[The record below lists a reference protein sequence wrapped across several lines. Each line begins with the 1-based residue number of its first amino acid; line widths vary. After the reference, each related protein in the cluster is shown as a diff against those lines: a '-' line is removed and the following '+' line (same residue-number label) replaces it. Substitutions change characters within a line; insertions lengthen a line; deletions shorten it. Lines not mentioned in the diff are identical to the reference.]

1 MRLLSFQ
8 QNNKSAVGV
17 RIGDDVVN
25 ISEAAPHLPS
35 SIIDILRG
43 GPEALAA
50 VEKAANSAGKA
61 FRVAAA
67 EITHLLPITH
77 PDKNIG
83 LGKNYVKHV
92 IEMGGEPPSF
102 PGMFFRIPDSMT
114 AHNQPIW
121 RPEISDTL
129 DYEGEL
135 MVVIGKAG
143 RMIPIEKALEYVA
156 GYSCHNDGSLR
167 EYNRIPA
174 AVSSGKNF
182 LHTGGFGPEI
192 VTADEL
198 PPGCEGLR
206 LTTKVNG
213 ELRQDVNLSDMHW
226 NVAHLIHLMSRLFT
240 LYPGDLIGTG
250 TPAGCAAGFK
260 PPKWL
265 VPGDIVDVSIEGIGT
280 LTNSII
286 DAPKVDENYL

>member
-1 MRLLSFQ
+1 MRLLSFDHNGQ
-8 QNNKSAVGV
+8 ATTGI
-17 RIGDDVVN
+17 RLGDEVVN
-25 ISEAAPHLPS
+25 L
-35 SIIDILRG
+35 
-43 GPEALAA
+43 ALAA
-50 VEKAANSAGKA
+50 PELPSDIIGLLRAGPSALKAAENAATNAPTSA
-61 FRVAAA
+61 RLPVA

-92 IEMGGEPPSF
+92 IEMGGEAPTF
-102 PGMFFRIPDSMT
+102 PGMFFRIPDSMV

-121 RPEISDTL
+121 RPEISSTL

-135 MVVIGKAG
+135 MVVIGRQG
-143 RMIPIEKALEYVA
+143 RMIPVEDALSYVA

-206 LTTKVNG
+206 LTTHVNG

-226 NVAHLIHLMSRLFT
+226 NVAELIHLMSRLFT

-265 VPGDIVDVSIEGIGT
+265 VPGDVVDVEIENIGK
-280 LTNSII
+280 LTNGII
-286 DAPKVDENYL
+286 DAPKV

>member
-1 MRLLSFQ
+1 MRLLSFEHGDE
-8 QNNKSAVGV
+8 KAVGV
-17 RIGDDVVN
+17 RIGEQVVN
-25 ISEAAPHLPS
+25 LAIAAPKLPKDIIGILRAGQKALDAAEAAVKKAPS
-35 SIIDILRG
+35 QAIV
-43 GPEALAA
+43 ELA
-50 VEKAANSAGKA
+50 N
-61 FRVAAA
+61 
-67 EITHLLPITH
+67 ITHLLPITH

-83 LGKNYVKHV
+83 LGKNYIKHV
-92 IEMGGEPPSF
+92 LEMGGEPPVF
-102 PGMFFRIPDSMT
+102 PGMFFRIPDSMV

-135 MVVIGKAG
+135 MVVIGREG
-143 RMIPIEKALEYVA
+143 RMIPTEDALSYVA
-156 GYSCHNDGSLR
+156 GYACHNDGSLR

-182 LHTGGFGPEI
+182 LHTGGLGPEI

-206 LTTKVNG
+206 LTTQVNG

-226 NVAHLIHLMSRLFT
+226 NVAQLIHLMSRIFT

-265 VPGDIVDVSIEGIGT
+265 VPGDVVKVEIDGIGT
-280 LTNSII
+280 LVNPII
-286 DAPKVDENYL
+286 DAPKVS

>member
-50 VEKAANSAGKA
+50 VEKVANSAGKA

-143 RMIPIEKALEYVA
+143 RMIPIEKHWSMSQVTPVTTTVACASTIAFQPRSAQERTFYTPVVSALK
-156 GYSCHNDGSLR
+156 L
-167 EYNRIPA
+167 
-174 AVSSGKNF
+174 
-182 LHTGGFGPEI
+182 
-192 VTADEL
+192 
-198 PPGCEGLR
+198 
-206 LTTKVNG
+206 
-213 ELRQDVNLSDMHW
+213 
-226 NVAHLIHLMSRLFT
+226 
-240 LYPGDLIGTG
+240 
-250 TPAGCAAGFK
+250 
-260 PPKWL
+260 
-265 VPGDIVDVSIEGIGT
+265 
-280 LTNSII
+280 
-286 DAPKVDENYL
+286 